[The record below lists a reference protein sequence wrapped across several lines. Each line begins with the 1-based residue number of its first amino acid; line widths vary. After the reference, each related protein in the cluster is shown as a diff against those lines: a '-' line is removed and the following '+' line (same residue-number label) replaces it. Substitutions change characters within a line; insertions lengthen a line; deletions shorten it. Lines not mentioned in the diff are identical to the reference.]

1 MKKIL
6 IAFLTLFIINLGCK
20 KIDDGGGLCA
30 CSLMPATSLSF
41 IIKNSAGE
49 DLLNAATPGAYTN
62 NQIQLL
68 SKDANGSIKQV
79 SFFIRPSFSYGNEK
93 FNFNQ
98 IFSEEIAA
106 LAKTTKNSLYLKL
119 GNDEPRLL
127 RMTVGDYKVEKLL
140 IDNIELPLAINTPTN
155 YSYLNSIFALT
166 IN

>member
-20 KIDDGGGLCA
+20 KIDDGGTLCA
-30 CSLMPATSLSF
+30 CSLMPTTSLSF

-49 DLLNAATPGAYTN
+49 DLLNATTSGSYTS
-62 NQIQLL
+62 NQIQLI
-68 SKDANGSIKQV
+68 SKGANGSIKQV

-98 IFSEEIAA
+98 IFSEEIAV
-106 LAKTTKNSLYLKL
+106 LAKTTQNSLYLKL
-119 GNDEPRLL
+119 GDDQPRLL
-127 RMTVGDYKVEKLL
+127 RLTVGNYKVEKLS
-140 IDNIELPLAINTPTN
+140 IDNKELPMAINAPTN
-155 YSYLNSIFALT
+155 YSYPNSIFALT